1 MTSELLYEGDLRC
14 KAIHKKSG
22 TLIST
27 DAPIDN
33 NGRGE
38 SFSPT
43 DLVATALGGCML
55 TIMGIAARNHDID
68 IKGARAEVTKTMAS
82 DPRRISK
89 LEVNIYLP
97 KQYTDKEKKI
107 LEAAAHGCPVSQS
120 LSADLE
126 EVLTIN
132 YPE

>member
-1 MTSELLYEGDLRC
+1 MTAELLYEGGLRC
-14 KAIHKKSG
+14 RALHKKSG
-22 TLIST
+22 TRINT

-33 NGRGE
+33 EGKGE

-55 TIMGIAARNHDID
+55 TIMGIAARNHEID
-68 IKGARAEVTKTMAS
+68 MKGARVEVTKTMAS
-82 DPRRISK
+82 NPRRISK
-89 LEVNIYLP
+89 IEVTIRMP

-126 EVLTIN
+126 EVLHIV
-132 YPE
+132 YPD